1 LFVLGH
7 LAIGSRMLG
16 GLRARLPARAL
27 YLGCFLPDMID
38 KPLFYGV
45 LLARGRAGE
54 LISGT
59 RTFGHTG
66 LFLLAV
72 CAAAA
77 LWRSRAL
84 WAIAAGIAT
93 HLFLDNL
100 GDYIGF
106 GPPPLER
113 SSLLALLFPALGV
126 RFPVVRF
133 DSLVD
138 HLLANAHSA
147 YVIAGELI
155 GGAIL
160 LRAWRLRRRVQSS

>member
-7 LAIGSRMLG
+7 LGIGSRMLG
-16 GLRARLPARAL
+16 ELRERLPARAL
-27 YLGCFLPDMID
+27 YLGCFLPDLID

-54 LISGT
+54 LISGS

-72 CAAAA
+72 CVVAA

-100 GDYIGF
+100 GDFLGAE
-106 GPPPLER
+106 PPPLER
-113 SSLLALLFPALGV
+113 SALVALLFPALGV
-126 RFPVVRF
+126 RFPLAHF
-133 DSLVD
+133 DSLLD
-138 HLLANAHSA
+138 HLLTNARSA

-160 LRAWRLRRRVQSS
+160 LRAWLLRRRVQSS